1 MSREDSR
8 RMWMLAGRYSAV
20 GIEMAAALA
29 FGTIGGSWLDKKL
42 GTEPVFLWIG
52 IVVGLGAATKTIVR
66 IIRTTNMNDL

>member
-29 FGTIGGSWLDKKL
+29 FGTIGGGWLDKKL
-42 GTEPVFLWIG
+42 GTEPVCLWIG
-52 IVVGLGAATKTIVR
+52 IVVGRGAATTTIFR